1 MMDQY
6 TIIGKFIATFGI
18 KGDLV
23 LKHHMGEGLN
33 VDALKTL
40 FIEEKSG
47 KFMPYFIA
55 SVNNKNDE
63 EALIQL
69 EGVDAPEKAK
79 IFLRKQVWLPEQEV
93 KIQASKHAPISLL
106 GYTVVDG
113 KVELG
118 KVLEVIEQPMQIL
131 LRIDYKEK
139 EVFIPL
145 NESTLLKI
153 DHKKEKITVSLPDGL
168 LDIYIN

>member
-55 SVNNKNDE
+55 SVKNKNDE

-93 KIQASKHAPISLL
+93 KIQASKHAPIVGSHRTANANIAQDRLQ
-106 GYTVVDG
+106 GEGGSYS
-113 KVELG
+113 
-118 KVLEVIEQPMQIL
+118 IE
-131 LRIDYKEK
+131 
-139 EVFIPL
+139 
-145 NESTLLKI
+145 
-153 DHKKEKITVSLPDGL
+153 
-168 LDIYIN
+168 